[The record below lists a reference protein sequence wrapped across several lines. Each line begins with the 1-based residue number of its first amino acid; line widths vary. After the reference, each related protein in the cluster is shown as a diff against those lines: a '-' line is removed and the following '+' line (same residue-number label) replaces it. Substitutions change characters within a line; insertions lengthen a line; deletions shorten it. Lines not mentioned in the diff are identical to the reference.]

1 MKSSSFPP
9 LLGSMVKG
17 IIAKE
22 LITLVYSTHESVVL
36 CYSDRLTDHFTSS
49 CRVSCSP
56 SLFNKTGVM
65 HRGQDCDGSFVH
77 PLDDLAIRYISMFDF
92 SFFHFCL
99 TLRCFEFSW
108 NSSSVWAH
116 RTTTFKPK
124 TLQC

>member
-1 MKSSSFPP
+1 MKYVIWSSWRIFSFQMQVNIVQ
-9 LLGSMVKG
+9 GQ
-17 IIAKE
+17 
-22 LITLVYSTHESVVL
+22 
-36 CYSDRLTDHFTSS
+36 
-49 CRVSCSP
+49 
-56 SLFNKTGVM
+56 LFNKTGVM

-92 SFFHFCL
+92 SFFHFFL

-124 TLQC
+124 TLQCSE